1 MHGTQSALAKTLSAF
16 TSICRTLNMLAG
28 PLFYIFHEPM
38 WDANCACRTY
48 SSLHD
53 PLFACRLLAF
63 TTLCKTLTALAET
76 LQAFRCYCGKLT
88 ALASRIATSLH
99 ELLWDANFGF
109 RTTTN
114 LHEFYQDT
122 NCASRLLPA
131 IMSHCGTLT
140 ARPEPVREFAAR
152 QLHSAEFLQAF
163 TSPCGRT
170 STKPYVH

>member
-48 SSLHD
+48 SILHD
-53 PLFACRLLAF
+53 PLFCMSSTSLHNALQDTNCTCRNSTSLQMLLWEANCAC
-63 TTLCKTLTALAET
+63 
-76 LQAFRCYCGKLT
+76 
-88 ALASRIATSLH
+88 RIATSLH